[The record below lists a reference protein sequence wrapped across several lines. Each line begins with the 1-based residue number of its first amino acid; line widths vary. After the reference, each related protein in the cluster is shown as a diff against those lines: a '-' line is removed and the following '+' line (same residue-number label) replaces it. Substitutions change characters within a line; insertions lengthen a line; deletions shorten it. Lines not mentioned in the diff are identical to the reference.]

1 MRLKSML
8 FLASVFMTGIVGEHA
23 VAAEPLK
30 LEIFNPGEQGF
41 FPVSSE
47 LISGKHDIVLI
58 DAQFQRN
65 HAQEL
70 VKRIQQSGKRLTT
83 IYISHSDPDY
93 YFGLDV
99 LHAAFPKAKII
110 ATAQTVA
117 AIKAASEGKKDYWG
131 PQLGA
136 NAPQSLVLPEIL
148 KGNKIDLE
156 GQTLEIKGLQGP
168 APDRSYVWIPSLK
181 AIVGGVILSSGIH
194 VWIADTQT
202 AASRQHWLTT
212 LDEVAALK
220 PTTIIPGH
228 YIGDVPTGLGAVTF
242 TREYLQAFEQAASKS
257 KNSAELVSA
266 MKQQYPS
273 LAEETSLE
281 LSAKVIKGEMKWP
294 AE

>member
-1 MRLKSML
+1 MCFKSIL
-8 FLASVFMTGIVGEHA
+8 LLATVFVTGIVGEHA

-30 LEIFNPGEQGF
+30 MEIFNPGEQGI

-99 LHAAFPKAKII
+99 LHAAFPKANII
-110 ATAQTVA
+110 ATEQTVA
-117 AIKAASEGKKDYWG
+117 AIKATSQSKKDYWG

-136 NAPQSLVLPEIL
+136 NAPQSLVLPEVL

-156 GQTLEIKGLQGP
+156 GQTLEIKGLQGSS
-168 APDRSYVWIPSLK
+168 PDRSYVWIPSLK
-181 AIVGGVILSSGIH
+181 AVVGGVILSSGIH
-194 VWIADTQT
+194 VWVADTQT
-202 AASRQHWLTT
+202 ATSRKHWLTT
-212 LDEVAALK
+212 LDEIAALK
-220 PTTIIPGH
+220 PKTIIPGH
-228 YIGDVPTGLGAVTF
+228 YLGDVPTGLGAVTF
-242 TREYLQAFEQAASKS
+242 TRQYLQAFEQAANKS
-257 KNSAELVSA
+257 KNAAVLVST